1 MEMRERIK
9 AIRTHAAINM
19 TQAEFSVALGL
30 APTSASSWEKKAN
43 PQIPTESMRILI
55 CEKFGISRHWLET
68 GEGDMFQPKPES
80 ALPAELASDPVI
92 RATME
97 AYLDLDPQTRQIFQ
111 KFFMDV
117 VARFKGES
125 RSDSLA
131 EARTNPLPT
140 SLQPQ
145 SDESDQ
151 SASS

>member
-1 MEMRERIK
+1 MDSKQRFKAVREYYNLSMGAFGEKI
-9 AIRTHAAINM
+9 
-19 TQAEFSVALGL
+19 GL
-30 APTSASSWEKKAN
+30 SASGVSAIEYGTRAFSEKHIKL
-43 PQIPTESMRILI
+43 ILAAFPDVS
-55 CEKFGISRHWLET
+55 EVWLRT
-68 GEGDMFQPKPES
+68 GEGDMFHPKPES

-125 RSDSLA
+125 RNDSLA